1 MAETDSQEPQT
12 QEESVVTETAQVA
25 PQDTAKPSA
34 TTKGKQPQK
43 TVVLLRKGDMRMG
56 TVKKILEEK
65 GAFVDIGVGRDG
77 FLPKRQF
84 RRQFRFHDAKLEGFQ
99 ASRFIKEGDERRFWI
114 HNLDREK
121 NDIILTLVR
130 PDFKPIQKL
139 QVGEKR
145 RGYVQSVLDFGAFVD
160 IGSDKDALL
169 PVSRLSQEHIAD
181 IHRELKEGDEVEVWI
196 SEVRMP
202 KGKKWQIN
210 VSKLSPEIKTI
221 DDLQRGSKITGKVT
235 GFKKEG
241 ALIDVQ
247 VGEDALLPV
256 SEIAYDY
263 IEDAS
268 EVLEAGQELELLVL
282 RVNARR
288 RQVAVSLKRL
298 QPPPDEEEYGDLTPD
313 EGPPLSAMELAFL
326 KAQQSQDGTSKKRR
340 KKARSRTNSE
350 QEDIFARTL
359 KSGT

>member
-1 MAETDSQEPQT
+1 MTEP
-12 QEESVVTETAQVA
+12 VPAA
-25 PQDTAKPSA
+25 PDGAAKPA
-34 TTKGKQPQK
+34 VTTKAKQPPK
-43 TVVLLRKGDMRMG
+43 TVVLLRKGDMRIG
-56 TVKKILEEK
+56 KVKKVLEEK

-77 FLPKRQF
+77 FLPRRQF
-84 RRQFRFHDAKLEGFQ
+84 RRQFRFNDAQLEGFQ
-99 ASRFIKEGDERRFWI
+99 ASRFIKEGEERRFWI
-114 HNLDREK
+114 HNLDRAK
-121 NDIILTLVR
+121 NDIVLTLVR

-139 QVGEKR
+139 QIGEKR
-145 RGYVQSVLDFGAFVD
+145 HGYVQSVLDFGAFVD

-169 PVSRLSQEHIAD
+169 PISRLSQERIAD
-181 IHRELKEGDEVEVWI
+181 IHREVKEGDEVDVWV

-210 VSKLSPEIKTI
+210 VSKLPPEIKTI

-235 GFKKEG
+235 GFKQEG

-256 SEIAYDY
+256 SEISYDY
-263 IEDAS
+263 VEEAS
-268 EVLEAGQELELLVL
+268 EMLEVGQELELLVL

-288 RQVAVSLKRL
+288 RQIAVSLKRL
-298 QPPPDEEEYGDLTPD
+298 QPPPEKEEYSDLAAD
-313 EGPPLSAMELAFL
+313 EGPPLSTMELAFM
-326 KAQQSQDGTSKKRR
+326 KAQQAHAGAPKKRR
-340 KKARSRTNSE
+340 KKARARANPA

>member
-1 MAETDSQEPQT
+1 MAETDAQEPQT
-12 QEESVVTETAQVA
+12 QEENVVTETAQAASLGNAQPV
-25 PQDTAKPSA
+25 KA
-34 TTKGKQPQK
+34 TKAKQPQK
-43 TVVLLRKGDMRMG
+43 TVFLLRKGDMRMG
-56 TVKKILEEK
+56 TVKKVMEER

-84 RRQFRFHDAKLEGFQ
+84 RRQFRFDNAKLEGFQ

-114 HNLDREK
+114 HSLDREK
-121 NDIILTLVR
+121 NTIVLTLVR

-139 QVGEKR
+139 QIGEKR
-145 RGYVQSVLDFGAFVD
+145 RGYVQSVLDIGAFVD

-169 PVSRLSQEHIAD
+169 PVSRLSQEHIVD
-181 IHRELKEGDEVEVWI
+181 IHRELKEGDEMDVWV

-210 VSKLSPEIKTI
+210 VRGLPPDIKTI

-241 ALIDVQ
+241 ALLDVQ
-247 VGEDALLPV
+247 VGENALLPV

-263 IEDAS
+263 IEEAS
-268 EVLEAGQELELLVL
+268 KVLEVGQELEVLVM
-282 RVNARR
+282 RVSSRR
-288 RQVAVSLKRL
+288 RQVEVSLKRL
-298 QPPPDEEEYGDLTPD
+298 QAPPEEEKYEDSFVD
-313 EGPPLSAMELAFL
+313 HGPPLSVMELAFI
-326 KAQQSQDGTSKKRR
+326 KAQQSNDNAKKKKR
-340 KKARSRTNSE
+340 KKGRAQTNPE

-359 KSGT
+359 KSSV